1 MFNGTNRKRSWSELL
16 AAVKATRSL
25 CLSGRQ
31 STRTPNNFT
40 FSDTKLYFLALPE
53 NRSEYTLFYVDL
65 KPGEQG
71 EQPAIVPSA
80 QWHLLLDLDSLRPF
94 QGFSREEQLLRERK
108 RMGSFG
114 ITSYEYDK
122 NSRSILFPACSSLY
136 MCRDHVLPS
145 VSVRINNHV
154 EMLICKILSSRPCSM
169 ECKHCA
175 SDMSGAIAIYLL
187 VSGAHIRCFEKRST
201 PPPPERKYLQGGGGG
216 GKEKFV
222 SDNKC
227 IRISEGDLGD

>member
-145 VSVRINNHV
+145 VSIGINHV
-154 EMLICKILSSRPCSM
+154 EMLIYM

-187 VSGAHIRCFEKRST
+187 ASGAHILCFEKRST
-201 PPPPERKYLQGGGGG
+201 QPPPREEISAGWGGERKIC
-216 GKEKFV
+216 F
-222 SDNKC
+222 
-227 IRISEGDLGD
+227 

>member
-145 VSVRINNHV
+145 VSIG
-154 EMLICKILSSRPCSM
+154 ML
-169 ECKHCA
+169 
-175 SDMSGAIAIYLL
+175 
-187 VSGAHIRCFEKRST
+187 
-201 PPPPERKYLQGGGGG
+201 
-216 GKEKFV
+216 
-222 SDNKC
+222 KC
-227 IRISEGDLGD
+227 